1 MAHKVVAVASRSQ
14 AKAQAF
20 VDSHLADNAHEG
32 VKAYGSYEELYADPV
47 RCLFICGWLP

>member
-20 VDSHLADNAHEG
+20 VDSHLADDAHKG

-47 RCLFICGWLP
+47 SCLSLRGWLP